1 MCVYKYIHTYR
12 KKYTYRCV
20 CVYTVYVYT
29 YTYMCIYILT
39 HRYIYYLLVHSPNGS
54 NGQGRVRLNIL
65 KVTEF
70 YLFFNIIFLI
80 GREID
85 KMKGRERE
93 RESITCY
100 SFPKAFSISTFLEPS
115 LGGGVNSSL
124 RLGGRNPNTSALLLP
139 QCLH

>member
-93 RESITCY
+93 RVSPAIHFLKHSAFQHSWSQAWEVGSIQV
-100 SFPKAFSISTFLEPS
+100 S
-115 LGGGVNSSL
+115 G
-124 RLGGRNPNTSALLLP
+124 
-139 QCLH
+139 